1 MGKNKMIKLIE
12 LLNEYTLN
20 DTLNPKIWDNDKIKP
35 KLLNALIKI
44 AKKFYQDL
52 NIEAPLKDITLT
64 GSSANYNWTDYSDI
78 DLHLLLDF
86 SNLKDPKLS
95 RDYFDSKK
103 NEFNIKYD
111 LKFQNQP
118 IEVYV
123 QDVNEPHAA
132 LGVYSLLNNSWIKT
146 PNKENIDVPDF
157 EIERKAQPLMSQ
169 IDSLLSDP
177 STSIQDIKQLKAKI
191 KQFRQ
196 SGLES
201 NGEYSLENLAF
212 KKLRNEGYLEK
223 LTDLE
228 TKITVKSF
236 DLDEDNK

>member
-1 MGKNKMIKLIE
+1 M
-12 LLNEYTLN
+12 
-20 DTLNPKIWDNDKIKP
+20 
-35 KLLNALIKI
+35 
-44 AKKFYQDL
+44 
-52 NIEAPLKDITLT
+52 
-64 GSSANYNWTDYSDI
+64 
-78 DLHLLLDF
+78 
-86 SNLKDPKLS
+86 
-95 RDYFDSKK
+95 
-103 NEFNIKYD
+103 
-111 LKFQNQP
+111 
-118 IEVYV
+118 YV
-123 QDVNEPHAA
+123 QDINEPHAA

-146 PNKENIDVPDF
+146 PEKENIDVPDS

-169 IDSLLSDP
+169 IDNLLSDP
-177 STSIQDIKQLKAKI
+177 STTIQDIKRLKAKI

-223 LTDLE
+223 LADLE

>member
-1 MGKNKMIKLIE
+1 MIKLIE

-177 STSIQDIKQLKAKI
+177 STSIQDIKQLKA
-191 KQFRQ
+191 
-196 SGLES
+196 SPS
-201 NGEYSLENLAF
+201 NIF
-212 KKLRNEGYLEK
+212 
-223 LTDLE
+223 
-228 TKITVKSF
+228 
-236 DLDEDNK
+236 

>member
-1 MGKNKMIKLIE
+1 MGQDKMIKLIE

-20 DTLNPKIWDNDKIKP
+20 DTLNPKIWDNGKIKP

-44 AKKFYQDL
+44 AKKFHQDL
-52 NIEAPLKDITLT
+52 NINAPLKDITLT

-86 SNLKDPKLS
+86 SKLKDPKLS

-123 QDVNEPHAA
+123 QDINEPHAA

-146 PNKENIDVPDF
+146 PEKENINIPDS
-157 EIERKAQPLMSQ
+157 EIDKKALPL
-169 IDSLLSDP
+169 ITKINNLLSDP
-177 STSIQDIKQLKAKI
+177 SATIQDIKQLKAKI

-196 SGLES
+196 SGLEDK
-201 NGEYSLENLAF
+201 GEYSLENLAF
-212 KKLRNEGYLEK
+212 KKLRNEDYLQK
-223 LTDLE
+223 LKDLE
-228 TKITVKSF
+228 TKITIKSF
-236 DLDEDNK
+236 DLDEGNI